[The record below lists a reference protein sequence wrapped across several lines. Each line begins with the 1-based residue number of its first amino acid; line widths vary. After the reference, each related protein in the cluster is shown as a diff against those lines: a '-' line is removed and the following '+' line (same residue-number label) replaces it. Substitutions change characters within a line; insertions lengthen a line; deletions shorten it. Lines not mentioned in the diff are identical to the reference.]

1 MLAGG
6 GKTTEAPGAIGVGG
20 AFSQLGAG
28 PLDARLGASDVA
40 AAASKAAFGGGGT
53 SSLFGGTDSGLVPD
67 VSSTLSGPGGELGH
81 ARTRDSVLSL
91 TSALGG
97 MSSWVARTEALD
109 PIGLP
114 ASLDSGKPM
123 SASLASAASDS
134 QASAIGPDPLAPALP
149 ASGTVSSG
157 FGGSLSAG
165 EATTSSSLG
174 GGGGSARQQLGGGAP
189 PEIIEKALLEFPPS
203 FSKETEDEANSYFQR
218 LYNMQSNGSAPGT
231 QVLSVDDMLD
241 LLRQFKNSNT
251 QKQVTYPPESYPLYK
266 VRLES
271 NVVQSL

>member
-28 PLDARLGASDVA
+28 PLDARLGASDVVAPVSKA
-40 AAASKAAFGGGGT
+40 AAATAFGGGGT

-67 VSSTLSGPGGELGH
+67 VSSTLTGPGGEPGGELGD
-81 ARTRDSVLSL
+81 ARTTGSILSL

-97 MSSWVARTEALD
+97 MSSWAAHTEALD
-109 PIGLP
+109 PIGMS
-114 ASLDSGKPM
+114 ASLDSGKPI

-134 QASAIGPDPLAPALP
+134 QASAIGPDSLVSALP
-149 ASGTVSSG
+149 ASETTSSG
-157 FGGSLSAG
+157 FGGSLSVS
-165 EATTSSSLG
+165 EATASSSLG

-189 PEIIEKALLEFPPS
+189 PEIIEKALREFPPS

-251 QKQVTYPPESYPLYK
+251 QKQVTYSPESNK
-266 VRLES
+266 VR
-271 NVVQSL
+271 V